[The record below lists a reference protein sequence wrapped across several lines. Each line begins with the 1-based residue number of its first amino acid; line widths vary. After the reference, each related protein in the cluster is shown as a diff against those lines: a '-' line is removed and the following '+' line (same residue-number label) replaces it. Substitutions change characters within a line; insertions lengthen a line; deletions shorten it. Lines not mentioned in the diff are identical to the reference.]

1 MFIEPVTETL
11 AGACVNLP
19 GLRVHTYVVLRAVA
33 EDVSSRLTSSPL
45 FGLLTKP
52 AC

>member
-1 MFIEPVTETL
+1 MFIEPVTETYTD
-11 AGACVNLP
+11 ACVNLP

-33 EDVSSRLTSSPL
+33 EEVSSRFTSRLL